1 MKATGVFYLTARPS
15 LTNTVNADGVTR
27 KEWLFPLCER
37 IGGAKGVAL
46 LTGFWPLADAND
58 FVQAYAQRLRAGTA
72 LTIEFNRVRPDGDRL
87 KCRMATCSLA
97 PERWPVT
104 EINPTT
110 VTTSA

>member
-1 MKATGVFYLTARPS
+1 MNANGVFYLTGRPS
-15 LTNTVNADGVTR
+15 LTNTCNAEGVTR

-37 IGGAKGVAL
+37 IGGTKGVAL
-46 LTGFWPLADAND
+46 LTGFWPSVDAAG
-58 FVQAYAQRLRAGTA
+58 FIEAHAQLLRAGTA
-72 LTIEFNRVRPDGDRL
+72 LKIEFNRVRPDGDRL

-110 VTTSA
+110 TTSA